1 MQILKINGEKTPQFE
16 SQFPT
21 TTALHY
27 DSIGLT
33 KYTMGEIDVSEPIA
47 EEIKELY
54 RRKFG
59 HNCNLMYMMYMFYY
73 VYQRKNQWYLVAF
86 NVQNN
91 TSVEIDVE
99 LSQSEIEKLKNF
111 TLKHI
116 Y

>member
-27 DSIGLT
+27 DSMGLT
-33 KYTMGEIDVSEPIA
+33 KYTMGEIDISEPVA
-47 EEIKELY
+47 EEMKKLY

-59 HNCNLMYMMYMFYY
+59 HGCNMMFVFYY
-73 VYQRKNQWYLVAF
+73 VCQLKNQWYLVAF
-86 NVQNN
+86 NAQNN
-91 TSVEIDVE
+91 TSVEVDVE
-99 LSQSEIEKLKNF
+99 LTQAEIDRLRSLTVKN
-111 TLKHI
+111 L

>member
-27 DSIGLT
+27 DSMGLT
-33 KYTMGEIDVSEPIA
+33 KYTMGEIDISEPVA
-47 EEIKELY
+47 EEMKKLY
-54 RRKFG
+54 RRTFG
-59 HNCNLMYMMYMFYY
+59 HGCNMMFVFYY
-73 VYQRKNQWYLVAF
+73 LYQLKNQWYLVAF
-86 NVQNN
+86 NAHNN

-99 LSQSEIEKLKNF
+99 LSQLEIEKLKNL
-111 TLKHI
+111 TLEHI

>member
-27 DSIGLT
+27 DSMGLT
-33 KYTMGEIDVSEPIA
+33 KYTMGEIDISEPVA
-47 EEIKELY
+47 EEMKKLY

-59 HNCNLMYMMYMFYY
+59 HGCNMMFVFYY
-73 VYQRKNQWYLVAF
+73 LYQLKNQWYLVAF
-86 NVQNN
+86 NAQNN
-91 TSVEIDVE
+91 TSVEVDVE
-99 LSQSEIEKLKNF
+99 LTQAEIDRLRSFTVKN
-111 TLKHI
+111 L

>member
-27 DSIGLT
+27 DSMGLT
-33 KYTMGEIDVSEPIA
+33 KYTMGEIDISEPVA
-47 EEIKELY
+47 EEMKKLY

-59 HNCNLMYMMYMFYY
+59 HGCNMMFVFYY
-73 VYQRKNQWYLVAF
+73 VYQLKNQWYLVAF
-86 NVQNN
+86 NAQNN

-99 LSQSEIEKLKNF
+99 LTQAEIDRLRSFTVKN
-111 TLKHI
+111 L